1 MPNHVL
7 VPRGLRRIP
16 LPARRQPLPG
26 LFTDFDRFLDTFWG
40 GGAPVARGDA
50 VFAPPLDYTETDE
63 EIRLSVELPGLEE
76 KDIRVSLEDGVLT
89 IEGERSEEQREE
101 ADGFRHVESYRGSF
115 RRVVRLGAEVDED
128 AIKAVYRNGVLTITL
143 PKLAQPGPEV
153 RTIPV
158 STS

>member
-1 MPNHVL
+1 
-7 VPRGLRRIP
+7 
-16 LPARRQPLPG
+16 
-26 LFTDFDRFLDTFWG
+26 
-40 GGAPVARGDA
+40 
-50 VFAPPLDYTETDE
+50 
-63 EIRLSVELPGLEE
+63 
-76 KDIRVSLEDGVLT
+76 
-89 IEGERSEEQREE
+89 
-101 ADGFRHVESYRGSF
+101 VESYRGSF